1 MNENLNPV
9 NNLQPFLNYCYT
21 VGMLPTSYKV
31 SMTYEEQVLEAI
43 RYIKEEIIPTVNI
56 NALATTELQ
65 EKFVE
70 LVNFVE
76 TYFDNL
82 DVQEEVNIKIDE
94 MAEDGTLEE
103 LITPLVANSKVDKS
117 KLGFAQDDDYFIG
130 LGQPIFIDNLNGN
143 DENDGLTA
151 GTPLKTIKGAFTK
164 YVNAGDM
171 NPNLYLMSGQTHDFP
186 FFNII
191 AMTIHFS
198 CYGGTAPA
206 TINFSNT
213 YMAFY
218 NSHLNF
224 HGTQDRPLRI
234 TGTEFYMDGGTFL
247 FSYCDIETKFSSNGA
262 DGHFLYSTTYTV
274 TQLNYCNVRIE
285 STHLNR
291 CQAFNSNIS
300 LQACTFLTNST
311 SSWDCTFDFIC
322 CTTIIMGL
330 TYINLSNPIT
340 TGSIFKLTGGQ
351 FTLNAVINNLNND
364 SGRYRYGFTVSGGL
378 LISTNQRLNALT
390 NIAATNYQLSN
401 GGFVNAV

>member
-1 MNENLNPV
+1 MNKYNYKYLNPFKWFILENFPFIEADFDALTNWQLFCKLGKEMNKIIDNLNSLGIETENLS
-9 NNLQPFLNYCYT
+9 QAF
-21 VGMLPTSYKV
+21 
-31 SMTYEEQVLEAI
+31 I
-43 RYIKEEIIPTVNI
+43 
-56 NALATTELQ
+56 ELQ
-65 EKFVE
+65 NY
-70 LVNFVE
+70 VNDF
-76 TYFDNL
+76 FDNL
-82 DVQEEVNIKIDE
+82 DVQEEVNTKLDE
-94 MAEDGTLEE
+94 MAENGTLEE

-117 KLGFAQDDDYFIG
+117 KLGFAQDNEYFIG
-130 LGQPIFIDNLNGN
+130 LGQSIFIDNLNGN
-143 DENDGLTA
+143 DENDGLSA
-151 GTPLKTIKGAFTK
+151 STPFKTIKGAFTK

-186 FFNII
+186 FFNIN
-191 AMTIHFS
+191 AMTIHFN

-285 STHLNR
+285 NTKFNR
-291 CQAFNSNIS
+291 CQALNSNIA
-300 LQACTFLTNST
+300 LQSCTFLTNST
-311 SSWDCTFDFIC
+311 SSWDCTFDFVSCMVMIL
-322 CTTIIMGL
+322 GL

-340 TGSIFKLTGGQ
+340 TGSIFKLSGGQ
-351 FTLNAVINNLNND
+351 CTLSSVINNLNND
-364 SGRYRYGFTVSGGL
+364 SGRYRYGFTLNGAL
-378 LISTNQRLNALT
+378 LISTNTRLNALT
-390 NIAATNYQLSN
+390 NVASTNYQASN